1 MEILHN
7 GVSPIF
13 FINPQKLRLEFEYII
28 IGGRKNNKYII
39 AKNREC
45 RLLIL

>member
-7 GVSPIF
+7 GVSPLF

-28 IGGRKNNKYII
+28 IGERKKTINTLSQKI
-39 AKNREC
+39 ASADY
-45 RLLIL
+45 

>member
-7 GVSPIF
+7 GVSPFF

-28 IGGRKNNKYII
+28 IEGRKKQQIHYRKKI
-39 AKNREC
+39 ASADY
-45 RLLIL
+45 